1 MILYLWLKE
10 PGLMRIRW
18 IPMVAAAMLSC
29 GMALASEYHVATT
42 GSDSNP
48 GTAAYPWAT
57 VKKAASTAAAGDTV
71 WVHGG
76 LYQSQPKATCAK
88 TGTQAAP
95 IRIWAV
101 PGEDAVV
108 LDFTGETSSGLSVTG
123 SWYHIK
129 GLKIQHAYNG
139 GMRLTT
145 AACQNNLI
153 ENCTAYNNS
162 NMGFS
167 IGGSSSGFGSGPSNN
182 TFLNCDSYENNDPQN
197 DYENADGF
205 GLKYFIG
212 TGNRLIGCRAWLNS
226 DDGYDCWHAGSG
238 VYFENCYAWHNG
250 DNIWNATTFSGDGN
264 GFKLG
269 QLLGAHVVVRCAAW
283 DHWHYG
289 FDLNGNSEG
298 VRVEQCTAVR
308 CQQNFAFGFVQGGVQ
323 NNVIRNNVSYDGL
336 VVIDPLM
343 VNVNNSWNISG
354 VSIGADDF
362 ASLDTAALEGPR
374 QADGSIP
381 LTWALR
387 LARTSEAVDA
397 GLDLGWPYAGEAP
410 DLGAFEFGDV
420 NNDRLVN
427 WLDLG
432 QMAADWLIAGELTDL
447 DLSGGVDFVDFA
459 VLMQCWTRV

>member
-1 MILYLWLKE
+1 MKTTWVLIT
-10 PGLMRIRW
+10 M
-18 IPMVAAAMLSC
+18 MAAFC
-29 GMALASEYHVATT
+29 GTSAATEYHVATT
-42 GSDSNP
+42 GSDTNT
-48 GTAAYPWAT
+48 GTSGSPWVT
-57 VKKAASTAAAGDTV
+57 VKKAASTAVAGDTV

-76 LYQSQPKATCAK
+76 YYPAQPKATCSNV
-88 TGTQAAP
+88 GTQAAP

-101 PGEDAVV
+101 PGEEAVV
-108 LDFTGETSSGLSVTG
+108 LDFTGGNSSGFSITG

-153 ENCTAYNNS
+153 ENCTAYDNS

-182 TFLNCDSYENNDPQN
+182 TFLNCDAYENNDPQN

-205 GLKYFIG
+205 GFKYYIG
-212 TGNRLIGCRAWLNS
+212 TGNKAIGCRAWLNS
-226 DDGYDCWHAGSG
+226 DDGYDCWYSGNG

-250 DNIWNATTFSGDGN
+250 DNIWGASPFSGDGN

-269 QLLGAHVVVRCAAW
+269 QMLGKHVVVRCAAW

-298 VRVEQCTAVR
+298 VTVEQCTAVR
-308 CQQNFAFGFVQGGVQ
+308 CNQTFAFTFVNGTGY
-323 NNVIRNNVSYDGL
+323 NSIIRNNVSYSGT
-336 VVIDPLM
+336 VAIDSRM
-343 VNVNNSWNISG
+343 VNVNNSWNTVG

-362 ASLDTAALEGPR
+362 VSLDTAALEGPR

-381 LTWALR
+381 LTWGLR

-397 GLDLGWPYAGEAP
+397 GLNIGRPYAGVAP
-410 DLGAFEFGDV
+410 DLGAFETGDT
-420 NNDRLVN
+420 NNDWLVD
-427 WLDLG
+427 WLDVQRL
-432 QMAADWLIAGELTDL
+432 AEDWLAAGVLTDMDQSGNVNFL
-447 DLSGGVDFVDFA
+447 DYA
-459 VLMQCWTRV
+459 IMMQYWAAM